1 MSNIVSVQFTRF
13 QDLDDHGNP
22 NGDPTYGYRIYDDY
36 EQNYNNCYESIEE
49 MEGDGL
55 TREGIFD
62 FIAGNHDSFDL
73 TAREKGVYLNG
84 AWIEPPK
91 DGDTDESE

>member
-13 QDLDDHGNP
+13 QNLDDYGNP
-22 NGDPTYGYRIYDDY
+22 DGDPTYGYRIYDDY
-36 EQNYNNCYESIEE
+36 EQNYNNYYESIEE

-62 FIAGNHDSFDL
+62 FIAGNHGSFDL

-91 DGDTDESE
+91 DGDTDAPE

>member
-1 MSNIVSVQFTRF
+1 MSNVVSVQFTRF

-22 NGDPTYGYRIYDDY
+22 DGEPTYGYRIFDDY

-49 MEGDGL
+49 MQRDGL
-55 TREGIFD
+55 TRQGIFD

-84 AWIEPPK
+84 VWIKPPQ
-91 DGDTDESE
+91 DGDDDDPE

>member
-1 MSNIVSVQFTRF
+1 M
-13 QDLDDHGNP
+13 
-22 NGDPTYGYRIYDDY
+22 
-36 EQNYNNCYESIEE
+36 EE
-49 MEGDGL
+49 NGL

-91 DGDTDESE
+91 DGDTDAPE

>member
-13 QDLDDHGNP
+13 QNLDDYGNP
-22 NGDPTYGYRIYDDY
+22 DCDPTYCYRIYDDY

-91 DGDTDESE
+91 VGDTDAPE

>member
-1 MSNIVSVQFTRF
+1 
-13 QDLDDHGNP
+13 
-22 NGDPTYGYRIYDDY
+22 
-36 EQNYNNCYESIEE
+36 

-91 DGDTDESE
+91 VGDTDDSE

>member
-22 NGDPTYGYRIYDDY
+22 DGDPTYGYRIYDDY
-36 EQNYNNCYESIEE
+36 EQNYNNCYESIED
-49 MEGDGL
+49 MKGDGL
-55 TREGIFD
+55 TREGVFE
-62 FIAGNHDSFDL
+62 FIASNHDDFDL

-84 AWIEPPK
+84 NWIAPAK
-91 DGDTDESE
+91 DGDADDGE